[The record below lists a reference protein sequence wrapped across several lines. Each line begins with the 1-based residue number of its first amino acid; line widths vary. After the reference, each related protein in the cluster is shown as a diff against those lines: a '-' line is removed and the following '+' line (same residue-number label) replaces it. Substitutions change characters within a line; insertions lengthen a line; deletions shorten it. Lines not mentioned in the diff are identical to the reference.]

1 MLDVRRRVLNKIA
14 SVGTRYLPFA
24 DAASAEVP
32 LSRLLRLL
40 LFQVTVGMALVMLVG
55 TLNRV
60 MIVELNVPATL
71 VGCMISLPLVV
82 APFRALIG
90 FRSDRF
96 VSAIGWCRVPF
107 IWKGTMLQ
115 FGGIAI
121 MPFALLVLSG
131 FKEAHDAPLWIG
143 HTAVAAF
150 LLVGAG
156 IHMVQTVGL
165 ALATDLVPE
174 QDQPKVVG
182 LMYVM
187 LLLGMIV
194 SATIYGALLENCSP
208 LRLIQVIQGTAV
220 VTIVLNAIALWQQEP
235 RNRARAQAMAAAGAP
250 DFATSLRKLAAVPGL
265 LVMLAMIGLGTAGF
279 GMADVLLEPFG
290 GQVLGMTVAQTTRL
304 TVVLAC
310 GTLVGF
316 ALASRILGRG
326 GRPLPLAW
334 VVAMI
339 GIPAFGGII
348 AAGMTATVTPLVLGT
363 LAAGFGA
370 GLFGHGTLT
379 ATIRTAPRD
388 QIGLALGLWGTV
400 QTCAAGLGVAFA
412 GVLRDR
418 IVATGGQGAAPY
430 LPVFA
435 IEIGLLALAA
445 VVALRFVRPAQ
456 RPPARSGVASH
467 GHVLSLGGLVSRP
480 KEGTSAIRGGGFMS
494 RMILPLPLLKR
505 KSGANSVIR
514 DGGWRLSTM
523 LGIPMIAGR

>member
-1 MLDVRRRVLNKIA
+1 MIDFRRRVLTRIA
-14 SVGTRYLPFA
+14 TVGTQYLPFA
-24 DAASAEVP
+24 DAATADVP
-32 LSRLLRLL
+32 LSRLLRLS
-40 LFQVTVGMALVMLVG
+40 LFQVTVGMALVLLVG

-60 MIVELNVPATL
+60 MIVEMGVPATL
-71 VGCMISLPLVV
+71 VGLMLSLPLLF

-96 VSAIGWCRVPF
+96 VSAIGWRRVPF

-115 FGGIAI
+115 FGGFAI

-131 FKEAHDAPLWIG
+131 FNEAHDAPLWIG
-143 HTAVAAF
+143 HTAAAAAF

-156 IHMVQTVGL
+156 VHMVQTVGL

-194 SATIYGALLENCSP
+194 SATIYGALLENYSP

-220 VTIVLNAIALWQQEP
+220 VTIALNVVALWKQEP
-235 RNRARAQAMAAAGAP
+235 RNRARALAVQAAVAP
-250 DFATSLRKLAAVPGL
+250 SFGTALRNLAAVPGL

-304 TVVLAC
+304 TVVLAS

-316 ALASRILGRG
+316 ALASRLLGRG

-334 VVAMI
+334 AGAMI

-348 AAGMTATVTPLVLGT
+348 LAGVTLNTLPLVLGT

-388 QIGLALGLWGTV
+388 QVGLALGLWGTV
-400 QTCAAGLGVAFA
+400 QTCAAGLGVAGA

-418 IVATGGQGAAPY
+418 IVAAGGQGAAPY
-430 LPVFA
+430 IPVFA
-435 IEIGLLALAA
+435 IEIALLALAA
-445 VVALRFVRPAQ
+445 IVALRFLRPTLSNGRVAPVSHANADPGPIG
-456 RPPARSGVASH
+456 PPDM
-467 GHVLSLGGLVSRP
+467 
-480 KEGTSAIRGGGFMS
+480 TQ
-494 RMILPLPLLKR
+494 
-505 KSGANSVIR
+505 
-514 DGGWRLSTM
+514 ST
-523 LGIPMIAGR
+523 